1 MPIRTITDA
10 SFNAAVEEGETVL
23 VDFWAN
29 WCPPC
34 KTIAP
39 ILEELD
45 AELPNLKIVKLN
57 VDDEPE
63 APSRYK
69 VMSLP
74 ALIVFKNGQPVDK
87 YVGFKS
93 KNELKNLVGRHL

>member
-1 MPIRTITDA
+1 MPIGTITDA